1 MLSLYL
7 YPFWRVL
14 LQRIC
19 VVSAMLVSLV
29 LTVSGCAGKEEPQTT
44 SAEPL
49 RVRAP
54 EDDPLLKPRGSVM
67 ARDEGQNINR
77 IALVVNGEMVTMHE
91 LRMHTAAEL
100 ARRGLK
106 PGDPQAAEVEQSVLD
121 SIIHDIL
128 LRQEAKRFQLSVS
141 NAEIEDE
148 VQRAMQQNAMSPA
161 QFEAMLKKQGI
172 SMEMFKKR
180 MGDNLL
186 RQRMSNF
193 MISRKVFVTEE
204 EIKNYYDN
212 NKAAMVAE
220 QNVDFSLLLIP
231 ENKNIQDI
239 YGRIKK
245 GALSF
250 EDAAKQYSE
259 DRSSNDGG
267 HIRGVPWARMLPEM
281 KKLID
286 SLKDGQ
292 MTPVMRT
299 RGGYVVI
306 RRDAVHPERALSFA
320 EAKPMIENKLR
331 EPLLEERFKEYTA
344 QLRSKAVIDIRF

>member
-1 MLSLYL
+1 ML
-7 YPFWRVL
+7 
-14 LQRIC
+14 RIC
-19 VVSAMLVSLV
+19 SVSFMLLAFV
-29 LTVSGCAGKEEPQTT
+29 LSIAGCGGKEEPKPTA
-44 SAEPL
+44 AEPI

-54 EDDPLLKPRGSVM
+54 EDDPLLKPRGSIM
-67 ARDEGQNINR
+67 AQDAGQNINR

-91 LRMHTAAEL
+91 LRMHTAAEIS
-100 ARRGLK
+100 RQGLR
-106 PGDPQAAEVEQSVLD
+106 PGDPRIAEVEQGILD
-121 SIIHDIL
+121 NIIHDIL
-128 LRQEAKRFQLSVS
+128 LRQEAERFQLSVS

-148 VQRAMQQNAMSPA
+148 VQRSMQQNAMSSE
-161 QFEAMLKKQGI
+161 QFEGMLKKQGI

-193 MISRKVFVTEE
+193 MISRKVFVTAD
-204 EIKNYYDN
+204 EIKNYYDSN
-212 NKAAMVAE
+212 RAAMVAE

-231 ENKNIQDI
+231 ENRNIQDI
-239 YGRIKK
+239 YSRIKN
-245 GALSF
+245 GTLSF

-259 DRSSNDGG
+259 DRSSKDGG

-281 KKLID
+281 KKLIE

-306 RRDAVHPERALSFA
+306 RRDAIHPERPLSFE
-320 EAKPMIENKLR
+320 EAKPMIDNKLR